1 MKKLLFLSVLG
12 LSSLNTVT
20 SQTIAAAKALGV
32 GANVTV
38 RGVVLNGSELGI
50 IRYIQDYTGGIAAY
64 GSPVMSL
71 NKGDSVLVSG
81 PLTEYYNLFEI
92 APPTVNFIS
101 ANATLP
107 APEIVTPIQF
117 GEPQEGKL
125 IKILNCTFSATGNFS
140 TTATNYTVTSN
151 SQTFAVRSNTVLAG
165 TPIPTG
171 TVNIIGIGSQFC
183 GPQSSTGCTKGYQ
196 LLPRTIADFEVPK
209 VTGISMITKYSSM
222 SVFPNPTSTSLSFKL
237 SETEKVMA
245 TTITDIIGAT
255 VYGSSENS
263 TEIDVR
269 SFAKGFYTL
278 FVTTEN
284 TTYKT
289 KFIIE

>member
-1 MKKLLFLSVLG
+1 
-12 LSSLNTVT
+12 
-20 SQTIAAAKALGV
+20 
-32 GANVTV
+32 
-38 RGVVLNGSELGI
+38 
-50 IRYIQDYTGGIAAY
+50 
-64 GSPVMSL
+64 
-71 NKGDSVLVSG
+71 
-81 PLTEYYNLFEI
+81 
-92 APPTVNFIS
+92 
-101 ANATLP
+101 
-107 APEIVTPIQF
+107 
-117 GEPQEGKL
+117 
-125 IKILNCTFSATGNFS
+125 
-140 TTATNYTVTSN
+140 
-151 SQTFAVRSNTVLAG
+151 
-165 TPIPTG
+165 
-171 TVNIIGIGSQFC
+171 
-183 GPQSSTGCTKGYQ
+183 
-196 LLPRTIADFEVPK
+196 
-209 VTGISMITKYSSM
+209 M